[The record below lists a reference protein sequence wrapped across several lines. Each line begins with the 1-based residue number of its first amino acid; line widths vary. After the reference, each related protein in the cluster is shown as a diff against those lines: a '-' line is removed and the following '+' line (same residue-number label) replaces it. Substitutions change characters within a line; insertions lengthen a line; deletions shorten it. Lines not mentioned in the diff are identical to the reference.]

1 MTKQSGSSRSS
12 LGSAGAQPFRHS
24 PVSALVWLHSMQASV
39 RKDPG
44 HVGPSGISGDKITKK
59 RLSMM
64 SFQIK
69 VESNC
74 NLKVGRVLKGT
85 ASCQSSAFW
94 GQRDGHRLGEL
105 SMLTKTQTLA
115 ESPS

>member
-1 MTKQSGSSRSS
+1 
-12 LGSAGAQPFRHS
+12 
-24 PVSALVWLHSMQASV
+24 
-39 RKDPG
+39 
-44 HVGPSGISGDKITKK
+44 
-59 RLSMM
+59 M

-74 NLKVGRVLKGT
+74 KLQVGRVLKDA
-85 ASCQSSAFW
+85 ASCQSSALW

-105 SMLTKTQTLA
+105 SMLKKTQTLA